1 MHPGIIHHGSNVS
14 SHSQG
19 FATGDVYQD
28 AWAINHFYDKSDME
42 FAVAQSFS
50 KNFGL
55 YGERVGVLH
64 IVAKSAET
72 AIKVTPSLIQLS
84 RAEITSCPSY
94 GARIVAEILEN
105 PNLYSQWLQDL
116 KTMSDRM
123 KRMRKSLYEALLH
136 KKVKGSWQ
144 YLLTDVRYTL

>member
-1 MHPGIIHHGSNVS
+1 M
-14 SHSQG
+14 
-19 FATGDVYQD
+19 YQD
-28 AWAINHFYDKSDME
+28 SWVINHFYDNSNLE

-64 IVAKSAET
+64 VVATSAET
-72 AIKVTPSLIQLS
+72 AIKVTPSLTQLT

-105 PNLYSQWLQDL
+105 PDLYSQWLQDL
-116 KTMSDRM
+116 RTMSDRM
-123 KRMRKSLYEALLH
+123 KRMRRSLYEALQR
-136 KKVKGSWQ
+136 KNVKGSWQ
-144 YLLTDVRYTL
+144 YLLTDVSYIFADKWKYNFNKIHR